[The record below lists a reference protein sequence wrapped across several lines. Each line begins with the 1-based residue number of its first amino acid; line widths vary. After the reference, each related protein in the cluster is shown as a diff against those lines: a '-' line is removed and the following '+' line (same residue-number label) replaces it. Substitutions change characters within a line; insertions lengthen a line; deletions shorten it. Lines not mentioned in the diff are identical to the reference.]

1 MSDAFVARLILL
13 AVLGLMSGL
22 VVLAI
27 RQHNAQAAKQYLCIS
42 CETVSS
48 NHFARRPFWPWF
60 IVGPFA
66 LLWPK
71 KITCQTCKS
80 HELVP
85 AESPKAR
92 KVLAAAAGK

>member
-1 MSDAFVARLILL
+1 MSDNAIAVVVLL
-13 AVLGLMSGL
+13 AVLGFLIAIIW
-22 VVLAI
+22 LAL
-27 RQHNAQAAKQYLCIS
+27 RQHYKQAAREYLCLG

-48 NHFARRPFWPWF
+48 NNFAKRPFWPWF

-71 KITCQTCKS
+71 KMTCRTCNS

-85 AESPKAR
+85 ADSPRAR
-92 KVLAAAAGK
+92 KVVGAAAGK

>member
-1 MSDAFVARLILL
+1 MSDTLLGSLIM
-13 AVLGLMSGL
+13 LGLLGAMVSI
-22 VVLAI
+22 VAVAM
-27 RQHNAQAAKQYLCIS
+27 RQHNAQAAKQYLCMG
-42 CETVSS
+42 CETVSA

-71 KITCQTCKS
+71 KMTCQTCKS

-85 AESPKAR
+85 AKSPKAR
-92 KVLAAAAGK
+92 KVLAAAVGK

>member
-1 MSDAFVARLILL
+1 MSDTGIG
-13 AVLGLMSGL
+13 VLVML
-22 VVLAI
+22 VVFGGLFGIVAVAI
-27 RQHNAQAAKQYLCIS
+27 RQHNAQAAKQYLCMG
-42 CETVSS
+42 CETVSA

-71 KITCQTCKS
+71 KMTCQTCKS

-92 KVLAAAAGK
+92 KVLAAAVGK